1 MNTPRGILY
10 GFISL
15 ALLVAI
21 IFATIGDPIATQAQL
36 AGDLPSTGTLDDAV
50 MRIQNRGLEVGTAV
64 AKAEAELAKVGQQI
78 DALQKYGAR
87 LELHLIALRSAKAAF
102 TEAESA
108 VRDEATTLTVVLTP
122 TPTPTPIPV
131 E

>member
-1 MNTPRGILY
+1 MVTIQKVGDCLLGVVITLFLIL
-10 GFISL
+10 F
-15 ALLVAI
+15 VV
-21 IFATIGDPIATQAQL
+21 TVRAQMS

-50 MRIQNRGLEVGTAV
+50 TRIQNRGLEIGTAV

-102 TEAESA
+102 VEAESA
-108 VRDEATTLTVVLTP
+108 VRDEATTLTTVV
-122 TPTPTPIPV
+122 TPTPIPV
-131 E
+131 ER